1 MAVTQCNK
9 TKPQTIISKRKC
21 SEKASDYITYTCTI
35 MVSDF
40 LVISTV
46 LPLRKWHFLSH
57 KTNLFVFL
65 LGHYLVFIKPVSG
78 PHPTHKSKLEKV

>member
-46 LPLRKWHFLSH
+46 LPLRK
-57 KTNLFVFL
+57 
-65 LGHYLVFIKPVSG
+65 
-78 PHPTHKSKLEKV
+78 